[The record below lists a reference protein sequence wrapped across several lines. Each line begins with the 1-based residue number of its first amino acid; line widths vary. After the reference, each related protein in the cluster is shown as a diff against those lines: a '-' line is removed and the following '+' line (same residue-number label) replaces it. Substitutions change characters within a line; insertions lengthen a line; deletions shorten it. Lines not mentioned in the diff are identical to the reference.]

1 MKQQIYAVFDT
12 CAGIYDSP
20 HFANSDDIVKRQFQD
35 IASGSDN
42 AIAKHP
48 EHYSLWRL
56 GAWDNTNGNITD
68 ESNECL
74 CTALEIISQSQTVT
88 NIQKIGAPTPVKDA
102 EFDGAHTVYKP
113 GLTD

>member
-35 IASGSDN
+35 IATAADN
-42 AIAKHP
+42 PISKHP

-56 GAWDNTNGNITD
+56 GAWDNNSGKIVN
-68 ESNECL
+68 EHNECL
-74 CTALEIISQSQTVT
+74 WQAVEAISQSQ
-88 NIQKIGAPTPVKDA
+88 II
-102 EFDGAHTVYKP
+102 EP
-113 GLTD
+113 GTQMDLVDEINKEKGNSNARAL